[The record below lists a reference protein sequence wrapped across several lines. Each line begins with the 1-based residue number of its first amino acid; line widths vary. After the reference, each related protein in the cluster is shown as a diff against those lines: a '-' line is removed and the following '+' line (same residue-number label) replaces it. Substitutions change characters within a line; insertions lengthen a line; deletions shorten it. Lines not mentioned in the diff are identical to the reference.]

1 MTTYFENIMK
11 LVKEPKD
18 LSKAP
23 INAINRAVTNAA
35 DKYNQLQWVSNTGSK
50 EADNYIK
57 TPSSQ
62 QDGYQKAIGSLNP
75 ELKSKQRLYEQETKN
90 LYDNLSGIANLR
102 EIQNHFNQIYAGGIH
117 DTNKAYDNA
126 QKANSLALGN
136 ARDNALSAVGGLWSN
151 AVQSSAISAQYANKI
166 ASANLEN
173 EEKRLKDLA
182 NLRLNQANV
191 PNVLGQL
198 ALNNASLKS
207 QEIQNRLSEAQLAAY
222 KKSSGWGGGGGYRSS
237 YGGGNPTQFPEG
249 MTLEQYLTSKW
260 YTPEQIAQMTQ
271 WESSGK
277 ESVWNKLLAWSTI
290 AALVNY
296 APKAFWKPTL
306 LDMGI
311 NSFKNRRTR
320 KTEVPL
326 VDAPKTEVPKTETSA
341 PKTEVSN
348 RNLVDGY
355 NEFLKSK
362 WLDKVYSPEE
372 FDKIAKQFVNTNG
385 VVKQWAK
392 SVKAKSV
399 AEDAVDLAKKV
410 IKSK

>member
-1 MTTYFENIMK
+1 MTTYFDNIMK
-11 LVKEPKD
+11 LVKENKD

-23 INAINRAVTNAA
+23 VNALNRTITNAA

-151 AVQSSAISAQYANKI
+151 AVQSSAISAQYANKM
-166 ASANLEN
+166 AAANLEN

-198 ALNNASLKS
+198 ALNNASIKS
-207 QEIQNRLSEAQLAAY
+207 QELQNRLNEAQIAAY
-222 KKSSGWGGGGGYRSS
+222 KKSGGGSGWGGYRSS
-237 YGGGNPTQFPEG
+237 YGGGNSTQLPEW
-249 MTLEQYLTSKW
+249 MTLEQYL
-260 YTPEQIAQMTQ
+260 ATQ
-271 WESSGK
+271 WGGNKQGDSQSPQEESS
-277 ESVWNKLLAWSTI
+277 LLDKALNYGIPLSLTAW
-290 AALVNY
+290 AVNN
-296 APKAFWKPTL
+296 APRLIGKPTL
-306 LDMGI
+306 IDMGI
-311 NSFKNRRTR
+311 NAWRELVGRFR
-320 KTEVPL
+320 KTKTPSAETPT
-326 VDAPKTEVPKTETSA
+326 PKTEVPNK
-341 PKTEVSN
+341 
-348 RNLVDGY
+348 NLADGF
-355 NEFLKSK
+355 NEFLDSNGIKK
-362 WLDKVYSPEE
+362 TYTQEE
-372 FDKIAKQFVNTNG
+372 FNKLAKQFVNANDIA
-385 VVKQWAK
+385 KQWVK
-392 SVKAKSV
+392 SIKAKSV
-399 AEDAVDLAKKV
+399 ADKAIDAGKKF
-410 IKSK
+410 IKST

>member
-1 MTTYFENIMK
+1 MTTYFDNIMK
-11 LVKEPKD
+11 LVKENKD

-23 INAINRAVTNAA
+23 VNALNRTITNAA

-117 DTNKAYDNA
+117 DTNKAYDDA

-198 ALNNASLKS
+198 ALNNASIKS
-207 QEIQNRLSEAQLAAY
+207 QELQNRLNEAQIAAY
-222 KKSSGWGGGGGYRSS
+222 KKSGGGSGGGGRYNKS
-237 YGGGNPTQFPEG
+237 YGTGNSTQIPEG
-249 MTLEQYLTSKW
+249 MTLEDYLKSTWGDKVLNNPS
-260 YTPEQIAQMTQ
+260 TP
-271 WESSGK
+271 WEKSS
-277 ESVWNKLLAWSTI
+277 LLDK
-290 AALVNY
+290 ALNYGIPLTLGSWAVNN
-296 APKAFWKPTL
+296 APRLIGKPTL
-306 LDMGI
+306 INMGI
-311 NSFKNRRTR
+311 DAWRALVWRFR
-320 KTEVPL
+320 KTKAPTAETPT
-326 VDAPKTEVPKTETSA
+326 PKTEVPNK
-341 PKTEVSN
+341 
-348 RNLVDGY
+348 NLTDGF
-355 NEFLKSK
+355 NDF
-362 WLDKVYSPEE
+362 LDKNGIKKTYSQEE
-372 FDKIAKQFVNTNG
+372 FDKLAKQFVNANDIA
-385 VVKQWAK
+385 KQWAK
-392 SVKAKSV
+392 SIKAKSV
-399 AEDAVDLAKKV
+399 VEDAADWAKKI
-410 IKSK
+410 IKSAK

>member
-1 MTTYFENIMK
+1 MTTYFDNIMK

-23 INAINRAVTNAA
+23 INAINRVVTNAA
-35 DKYNQLQWVSNTGSK
+35 DEYNQLQWVSNTGSK

-151 AVQSSAISAQYANKI
+151 AVQSSAISAQYANKM
-166 ASANLEN
+166 AAANLEN

-191 PNVLGQL
+191 PNILGQL
-198 ALNNASLKS
+198 ALNNASIKS
-207 QEIQNRLSEAQLAAY
+207 QELQNRLNEAQISAY
-222 KKSSGWGGGGGYRSS
+222 KKSGSGSGWRGYKSS
-237 YGGGNPTQFPEG
+237 YGGGNSTQLPEW
-249 MTLEQYLTSKW
+249 MTLEQYL
-260 YTPEQIAQMTQ
+260 ATQ
-271 WESSGK
+271 WGGSKQGDSQSPQEESS
-277 ESVWNKLLAWSTI
+277 LLDK
-290 AALVNY
+290 ALNYGIPLALGTWGVNN
-296 APKAFWKPTL
+296 APRLIGKPTL
-306 LDMGI
+306 INMGI
-311 NSFKNRRTR
+311 DAWKELVWRFR
-320 KTEVPL
+320 KTKAPTAETPT
-326 VDAPKTEVPKTETSA
+326 PKTEVPNK
-341 PKTEVSN
+341 
-348 RNLVDGY
+348 NLTDGF
-355 NEFLKSK
+355 NDF
-362 WLDKVYSPEE
+362 LDKNGIKKTYSQEE
-372 FDKIAKQFVNTNG
+372 FDKLAKQFVNANDIA
-385 VVKQWAK
+385 KQWAK
-392 SVKAKSV
+392 SIKAKSV
-399 AEDAVDLAKKV
+399 VEDVADWAKKI
-410 IKSK
+410 IKSVK

>member
-1 MTTYFENIMK
+1 MTTYFDNIMK

-23 INAINRAVTNAA
+23 INAINRAVANAA

-102 EIQNHFNQIYAGGIH
+102 ENQIYAGGIH
-117 DTNKAYDNA
+117 DTNKAYDNS

-207 QEIQNRLSEAQLAAY
+207 QEIQNRLNEAQLAAY
-222 KKSSGWGGGGGYRSS
+222 KKSSGWGGWGGYRSS
-237 YGGGNPTQFPEG
+237 YGAGNSTQFPEG

-277 ESVWNKLLAWSTI
+277 ESIWNKLLAWSTI
-290 AALVNY
+290 AALINY

-306 LDMGI
+306 IDMGI
-311 NSFKNRRTR
+311 DAFKNLRTR
-320 KTEVPL
+320 KTELPL
-326 VDAPKTEVPKTETSA
+326 VDAPKTEVPKTEV
-341 PKTEVSN
+341 PKTEVPKTEVPKTSIETPKVK
-348 RNLVDGY
+348 RR
-355 NEFLKSK
+355 
-362 WLDKVYSPEE
+362 WLEAPKV
-372 FDKIAKQFVNTNG
+372 KIRG
-385 VVKQWAK
+385 
-392 SVKAKSV
+392 
-399 AEDAVDLAKKV
+399 
-410 IKSK
+410 I

>member
-1 MTTYFENIMK
+1 MTTYFDNIMK
-11 LVKEPKD
+11 LVKENKD

-23 INAINRAVTNAA
+23 VNALNRTVTNAA

-102 EIQNHFNQIYAGGIH
+102 EIQNHFNQIYAGGVR

-151 AVQSSAISAQYANKI
+151 AVQSSAISAQYANKM
-166 ASANLEN
+166 AAANLEN

-198 ALNNASLKS
+198 ALNNASIKS
-207 QEIQNRLSEAQLAAY
+207 QELQNRLNEAQIAAY
-222 KKSSGWGGGGGYRSS
+222 KKSSGWGGWGGYRSS
-237 YGGGNPTQFPEG
+237 YGGGNSTQLPEW
-249 MTLEQYLTSKW
+249 MTLEQYL
-260 YTPEQIAQMTQ
+260 ATQ
-271 WESSGK
+271 WGGNKQEGSQSPQEESS
-277 ESVWNKLLAWSTI
+277 LLDKALNYGIPLSLTAW
-290 AALVNY
+290 AMNN
-296 APKAFWKPTL
+296 APRLIGKPTL
-306 LDMGI
+306 INMGI
-311 NSFKNRRTR
+311 DAWRALVWRFR
-320 KTEVPL
+320 KTKAPIEAPT
-326 VDAPKTEVPKTETSA
+326 PKTEVPNK
-341 PKTEVSN
+341 
-348 RNLVDGY
+348 NLTDGF
-355 NEFLKSK
+355 NDF
-362 WLDKVYSPEE
+362 LDKNGIKKTYSQEE
-372 FDKIAKQFVNTNG
+372 FDKLAKQFVNTNDII
-385 VVKQWAK
+385 KQWAK
-392 SVKAKSV
+392 SIKAKSV
-399 AEDAVDLAKKV
+399 ADKTIDAGKKF
-410 IKSK
+410 IKST

>member
-1 MTTYFENIMK
+1 MTTYFDNIMK
-11 LVKEPKD
+11 LVKENKD

-23 INAINRAVTNAA
+23 VNALNRTVTNAA

-102 EIQNHFNQIYAGGIH
+102 EIQNHFNQIYAGGVR

-151 AVQSSAISAQYANKI
+151 AVQSSAISAQYANKM
-166 ASANLEN
+166 AAANLEN

-198 ALNNASLKS
+198 ALNNASIKS
-207 QEIQNRLSEAQLAAY
+207 QELQNRLNEAQITAY
-222 KKSSGWGGGGGYRSS
+222 KKSSGWGGWGGYRSS
-237 YGGGNPTQFPEG
+237 YGGGNSTQLPEW
-249 MTLEQYLTSKW
+249 MTLEQYL
-260 YTPEQIAQMTQ
+260 ATQ
-271 WESSGK
+271 WGGNKQEGSQSPQEESS
-277 ESVWNKLLAWSTI
+277 LLDKALNYGIPLSLTAW
-290 AALVNY
+290 AMNN
-296 APKAFWKPTL
+296 APRLIGKPTL
-306 LDMGI
+306 INMGI
-311 NSFKNRRTR
+311 DAWRALVWRFR
-320 KTEVPL
+320 KTKAPIEAPT
-326 VDAPKTEVPKTETSA
+326 PKTEVPNK
-341 PKTEVSN
+341 
-348 RNLVDGY
+348 NLTDGF
-355 NEFLKSK
+355 NDF
-362 WLDKVYSPEE
+362 LDKNGIKKTYSQEE
-372 FDKIAKQFVNTNG
+372 FDKLAKQFVNANDIA
-385 VVKQWAK
+385 KQWAK
-392 SVKAKSV
+392 SIKAKSV
-399 AEDAVDLAKKV
+399 VEDVADWAKKI
-410 IKSK
+410 IKSAK

>member
-1 MTTYFENIMK
+1 MTTYFDNIMK

-23 INAINRAVTNAA
+23 INAINRVVTNAA

-198 ALNNASLKS
+198 VLNNASLKS
-207 QEIQNRLSEAQLAAY
+207 QEIQNRLNEAQLAAY
-222 KKSSGWGGGGGYRSS
+222 KRSSGWGGGWGYRSS
-237 YGGGNPTQFPEG
+237 YGGGKNTPNTWEMTFEEYMKLRQMVVDPNVPESERRKAANALWMTEPPPT
-249 MTLEQYLTSKW
+249 
-260 YTPEQIAQMTQ
+260 
-271 WESSGK
+271 
-277 ESVWNKLLAWSTI
+277 
-290 AALVNY
+290 
-296 APKAFWKPTL
+296 
-306 LDMGI
+306 
-311 NSFKNRRTR
+311 
-320 KTEVPL
+320 
-326 VDAPKTEVPKTETSA
+326 VDDP
-341 PKTEVSN
+341 N
-348 RNLVDGY
+348 
-355 NEFLKSK
+355 
-362 WLDKVYSPEE
+362 
-372 FDKIAKQFVNTNG
+372 INTNG
-385 VVKQWAK
+385 WGNSKGNFMEEHPVLSAIATAEWLDWVANKGRITRWIWRNAWNLVKWGLK
-392 SVKAKSV
+392 LLKNVK
-399 AEDAVDLAKKV
+399 
-410 IKSK
+410 

>member
-1 MTTYFENIMK
+1 MTTYFDNIMK

-23 INAINRAVTNAA
+23 INAINRVVTNAA

-207 QEIQNRLSEAQLAAY
+207 QEIQNKLSEAQLAAY
-222 KKSSGWGGGGGYRSS
+222 KRSGGWGGGGGYRSS
-237 YGGGNPTQFPEG
+237 YGAGNPTQLPEG
-249 MTLEQYLTSKW
+249 ITLEQYLTSKW

-311 NSFKNRRTR
+311 NAFKNRRTR

-326 VDAPKTEVPKTETSA
+326 VDTPKTEVPKTEVPKTSIDTPKVKRRWLEA
-341 PKTEVSN
+341 PKV
-348 RNLVDGY
+348 
-355 NEFLKSK
+355 
-362 WLDKVYSPEE
+362 
-372 FDKIAKQFVNTNG
+372 KIKG
-385 VVKQWAK
+385 
-392 SVKAKSV
+392 
-399 AEDAVDLAKKV
+399 
-410 IKSK
+410 I

>member
-1 MTTYFENIMK
+1 MTTYFDNIMK

-126 QKANSLALGN
+126 QRANSLALGN

-207 QEIQNRLSEAQLAAY
+207 QEIQNRLSETQLAAY
-222 KKSSGWGGGGGYRSS
+222 KKSSDWGGGGGGYRSS
-237 YGGGNPTQFPEG
+237 YGGGKNTPHTWEMTFEEYIKLRQMVVDPNIPDSERRKAANALWITELPPTVDDPTLNTESTKSEG
-249 MTLEQYLTSKW
+249 NFMEEHPVLSAIAAAEWLDWAANKGRITRWIWRNALNLAKW
-260 YTPEQIAQMTQ
+260 
-271 WESSGK
+271 GL
-277 ESVWNKLLAWSTI
+277 KLL
-290 AALVNY
+290 
-296 APKAFWKPTL
+296 
-306 LDMGI
+306 
-311 NSFKNRRTR
+311 
-320 KTEVPL
+320 
-326 VDAPKTEVPKTETSA
+326 
-341 PKTEVSN
+341 
-348 RNLVDGY
+348 
-355 NEFLKSK
+355 
-362 WLDKVYSPEE
+362 
-372 FDKIAKQFVNTNG
+372 KI
-385 VVKQWAK
+385 VK
-392 SVKAKSV
+392 
-399 AEDAVDLAKKV
+399 
-410 IKSK
+410 